1 MATNFYFGIIGAPV
15 YQPSEIYEHMQ
26 SNQTKVDRSIVH
38 LINTV
43 QRYCFFVAFKQI
55 ITMMMMMMTMM
66 MMMIKKKNIH
76 QSKTLNNKTLHSL
89 LLRSTEM
96 QNWKTAVFMR
106 MVGTSLELFPGP
118 AFSPL
123 LFSSSWIFGNRL
135 QSDAKSQF
143 SVISTDSTVDETKQ
157 L

>member
-66 MMMIKKKNIH
+66 MMMMITLMTRKAR
-76 QSKTLNNKTLHSL
+76 QSLYVGHP
-89 LLRSTEM
+89 
-96 QNWKTAVFMR
+96 VVR
-106 MVGTSLELFPGP
+106 MDRPTT
-118 AFSPL
+118 PL
-123 LFSSSWIFGNRL
+123 LCVCISRPHGRRRRDAGPSARFGVARSL
-135 QSDAKSQF
+135 CP
-143 SVISTDSTVDETKQ
+143 
-157 L
+157 